1 MVVLV
6 QVEEQ
11 TLLPLLVFQVL
22 HDHSQQRYVALRFS
36 LVHTYHFPQALSV
49 GCQVS
54 LGVDNLALEVFHV
67 RHVNDHKLPNSQVHQ
82 GAVGHIYQVSQ
93 V

>member
-1 MVVLV
+1 MGVLV

-11 TLLPLLVFQVL
+11 TLLPLLVFHVR
-22 HDHSQQRYVALRFS
+22 HDHSRYVALRFS

>member
-11 TLLPLLVFQVL
+11 TLLPLLVFHVR
-22 HDHSQQRYVALRFS
+22 HDHSRYVALRFS

-67 RHVNDHKLPNSQVHQ
+67 LHVNDQKLPNSQVYQ
-82 GAVGHIYQVSQ
+82 DVVGHIYQVSQ